1 MTENQL
7 LDLKSTKVVDT
18 ERDDNFLKL
27 SPTDGETTTKSNQV
41 LTWKKTFD
49 KVI

>member
-7 LDLKSTKVVDT
+7 LELKSTKVADN
-18 ERDDNFLKL
+18 EKDDNFLKL
-27 SPTDGETTTKSNQV
+27 SPSDGDTTSKSTSV
-41 LTWKKTFD
+41 LTWRKTFD